1 MDTALSTKP
10 ERSVYSEVTQRSLAL
25 PSSSSLKHEGYCS
38 PLDFCLCSLDGL
50 GQAGCEG
57 LGAVVSRRQMILN
70 EEYKR
75 LDFLTVPGDGSGRK
89 SRPPP
94 PCKLGNS
101 LAESVVLP
109 GKWTLQEP
117 LHGMFSLSTPGDYPT
132 TFKIQIKQA
141 LNVKLSLSCVDRAH
155 HPGLLEYDT
164 PCPHVCCHPSVLLC
178 VYIPMSSSRAEAL
191 SDSYLQP
198 SCPTPVLNKCLM
210 ND

>member
-25 PSSSSLKHEGYCS
+25 PLSSSLKHEGYCS

-109 GKWTLQEP
+109 GKWTLQGMMGQASTFSPVFNPPCSLLLEGFRPHHSNP
-117 LHGMFSLSTPGDYPT
+117 LLENHIYMDIYAFSL
-132 TFKIQIKQA
+132 
-141 LNVKLSLSCVDRAH
+141 
-155 HPGLLEYDT
+155 
-164 PCPHVCCHPSVLLC
+164 
-178 VYIPMSSSRAEAL
+178 
-191 SDSYLQP
+191 
-198 SCPTPVLNKCLM
+198 
-210 ND
+210 

>member
-1 MDTALSTKP
+1 MSDLSH
-10 ERSVYSEVTQRSLAL
+10 VL
-25 PSSSSLKHEGYCS
+25 
-38 PLDFCLCSLDGL
+38 FN
-50 GQAGCEG
+50 
-57 LGAVVSRRQMILN
+57 ILN
-70 EEYKR
+70 STHIDTE
-75 LDFLTVPGDGSGRK
+75 FLFLVRA
-89 SRPPP
+89 
-94 PCKLGNS
+94 LLF
-101 LAESVVLP
+101 LAFARE
-109 GKWTLQEP
+109 EP

-164 PCPHVCCHPSVLLC
+164 PSPHVCCHPSVLLC

>member
-25 PSSSSLKHEGYCS
+25 PLSSSLKHEGYCS

-109 GKWTLQEP
+109 GKWTLQEVCQR
-117 LHGMFSLSTPGDYPT
+117 T
-132 TFKIQIKQA
+132 
-141 LNVKLSLSCVDRAH
+141 KLRLPSR
-155 HPGLLEYDT
+155 
-164 PCPHVCCHPSVLLC
+164 SVLLF
-178 VYIPMSSSRAEAL
+178 PLHRPAAL
-191 SDSYLQP
+191 AFSLPD
-198 SCPTPVLNKCLM
+198 
-210 ND
+210 